1 MTVRFAA
8 AAAPIGSSDGT
19 SAAQRHVLP
28 NGMTALIQRNPHSPT
43 VSVRGEIG
51 AGAIYESAEQSGLA
65 AFTGSALIRGTERR
79 TFQQISV
86 ETDERGCSVNAGGG
100 LHGSGFS
107 ARALAEDLPLVLDIL
122 GDMVLHPTFP
132 THEIEKLRAQ
142 FLMGLREN
150 EQETQTQ
157 AVRAARALLYPP
169 EHPYSRLLSG
179 TLETVQ
185 ALSRDD
191 MAAFHQRYYHPAT
204 AAIAIVGDV
213 EPDEVL
219 SELQRVF
226 GEWERS
232 EAPPELSL
240 PDVPP
245 LQGQQRRD
253 ITMPGKMQADIIWAV
268 HGLKRTDPDY
278 YAAMM
283 ANMVLGRLGLGGR
296 LGENVREEQGM
307 AYYVS
312 SGLSADLGAGPWLAV
327 AGVNPGNVE
336 RAIESMLH
344 EIERF
349 VQKGPTEQELGDVRS
364 YLTGSLVLG
373 LETNGGIAN
382 TLLAIERYGLGLD
395 YIARYP
401 DIINAIDAEEI
412 RAVANAYLSTSDYVL
427 TVAGP
432 APGSVAKGGAAA

>member
-1 MTVRFAA
+1 M
-8 AAAPIGSSDGT
+8 
-19 SAAQRHVLP
+19 
-28 NGMTALIQRNPHSPT
+28 
-43 VSVRGEIG
+43 
-51 AGAIYESAEQSGLA
+51 
-65 AFTGSALIRGTERR
+65 
-79 TFQQISV
+79 
-86 ETDERGCSVNAGGG
+86 
-100 LHGSGFS
+100 
-107 ARALAEDLPLVLDIL
+107 
-122 GDMVLHPTFP
+122 
-132 THEIEKLRAQ
+132 
-142 FLMGLREN
+142 
-150 EQETQTQ
+150 
-157 AVRAARALLYPP
+157 
-169 EHPYSRLLSG
+169 
-179 TLETVQ
+179 
-185 ALSRDD
+185 
-191 MAAFHQRYYHPAT
+191 
-204 AAIAIVGDV
+204 
-213 EPDEVL
+213 
-219 SELQRVF
+219 
-226 GEWERS
+226 
-232 EAPPELSL
+232 

-336 RAIESMLH
+336 RAIESVLH

-349 VQKGPTEQELGDVRS
+349 VQEGPTEQELADVRS

-401 DIINAIDAEEI
+401 DIINAIGAEEI

-432 APGSVAKGGAAA
+432 APGGAAA